1 MINVGIINI
10 GISNIKS
17 IYSAIDFLGYNVKL
31 ISKEKDFQSV
41 SHLILPGV
49 GSFPSAMQGLK
60 NSNLLDSIG
69 SYNKAGKYILGIC
82 LGMQILSD
90 LGYENGITNGL
101 GLINGKVEI
110 IKPKNGFFLPH
121 IGWNS
126 ISIQKKDKIFNQ
138 INDNADYYFV
148 HSYYFK
154 PLKKDNILSY
164 SHYGDKFTSIVNR
177 DNIYGFQFHPEK
189 SQKNGLKLLDNF
201 IRLK

>member
-49 GSFPSAMQGLK
+49 GSFPSAMEGLK

-148 HSYYFK
+148 HSYCFK

-164 SHYGDKFTSIVNR
+164 SHYGDKFTSIVKR

>member
-90 LGYENGITNGL
+90 LGYENGITKCA
-101 GLINGKVEI
+101 I
-110 IKPKNGFFLPH
+110 
-121 IGWNS
+121 
-126 ISIQKKDKIFNQ
+126 
-138 INDNADYYFV
+138 
-148 HSYYFK
+148 
-154 PLKKDNILSY
+154 
-164 SHYGDKFTSIVNR
+164 
-177 DNIYGFQFHPEK
+177 EK
-189 SQKNGLKLLDNF
+189 SYNKGAIDFKKPISCHLFPIRISEYKDFDALNYEEIKICEPACDCGSKLKVPLYIFLKEPLIRKYGKNWYDKLLEVVSLLNN
-201 IRLK
+201 